1 MRDKEP
7 MNARDIRHT
16 EAVPLSR
23 KPPLGENRPRP
34 QLVWENPKLSAGT
47 HREKS
52 KAKLSL
58 VSGQT
63 LYTYVMN
70 NPISFLDPIGKEVQV
85 CGQPAFGWMPVDHQ
99 WIKTDAT
106 EAGMGGAN
114 GNEPGNESGDM
125 PGDPVVVTDHR
136 GRSEQPGAKCETV
149 KGVNEDK
156 VNELLEIGRSLGT
169 WGAFNNCQ
177 SFVTDVL
184 RYSTPG
190 GGGGG
195 GGM

>member
-1 MRDKEP
+1 MWSACIWVDASRSSVDKDRCNGGRD
-7 MNARDIRHT
+7 
-16 EAVPLSR
+16 
-23 KPPLGENRPRP
+23 
-34 QLVWENPKLSAGT
+34 
-47 HREKS
+47 
-52 KAKLSL
+52 
-58 VSGQT
+58 
-63 LYTYVMN
+63 
-70 NPISFLDPIGKEVQV
+70 
-85 CGQPAFGWMPVDHQ
+85 
-99 WIKTDAT
+99 
-106 EAGMGGAN
+106 GGAN